1 MCSILA
7 HKCLSY
13 MYMCASVLVHDD
25 LVEVRQLQLDIFL
38 SCFSVSMLFLKLSPV
53 LSLKF
58 TVPTVLA
65 SGNPPLLQSTW
76 FCPIVLGVTG
86 LQGRINLFF
95 SVGAGDLISGPHICL
110 VGSLLTDIS
119 AALCIV
125 LFLMSNVCTV
135 MVHGIVRQCL

>member
-1 MCSILA
+1 
-7 HKCLSY
+7 
-13 MYMCASVLVHDD
+13 MCASVLVHDGH
-25 LVEVRQLQLDIFL
+25 VEVMHLQMDSFL
-38 SCFSVSMLFLKLSPV
+38 SCFSLSLLFLKPRPV

-58 TVPTVLA
+58 TIPTVLA
-65 SGNPPLLQSTW
+65 SGNPPPLQSTC

-86 LQGRINLFF
+86 LQGHINLFFFF

-125 LFLMSNVCTV
+125 FVFNVK
-135 MVHGIVRQCL
+135 CLYSYGTWYFEAVFIR